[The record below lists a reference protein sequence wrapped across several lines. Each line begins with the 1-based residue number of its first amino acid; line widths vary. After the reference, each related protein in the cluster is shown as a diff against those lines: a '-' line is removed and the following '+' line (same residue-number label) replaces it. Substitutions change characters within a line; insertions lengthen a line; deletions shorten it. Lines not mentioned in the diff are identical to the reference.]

1 MASLHQVSTS
11 RNLLSQV
18 NNMGKTIKE
27 VFGLEPL
34 PEDHELAMFTPYLDF
49 PIENLNVE
57 VVEYMVMYGLYLDTF
72 IPLAI
77 EMISKDPKIGH
88 SYDFSLL
95 VNLARVDIPELKK
108 YAEKIEKLVSTLE
121 AYLHSVYD
129 KLNKLDKEDLVDSI
143 KVLEESLN

>member
-1 MASLHQVSTS
+1 
-11 RNLLSQV
+11 
-18 NNMGKTIKE
+18 MGKTIKE

-88 SYDFSLL
+88 SYEFSLL

-143 KVLEESLN
+143 KVLEKSLN

>member
-1 MASLHQVSTS
+1 MALLHQVSTS

>member
-88 SYDFSLL
+88 SYEFSLL

-143 KVLEESLN
+143 KVLEKSLN

>member
-1 MASLHQVSTS
+1 
-11 RNLLSQV
+11 
-18 NNMGKTIKE
+18 MGKTIKE

-34 PEDHELAMFTPYLDF
+34 PKDHELAMFTPYLDF

>member
-1 MASLHQVSTS
+1 MALLHQVSTS
-11 RNLLSQV
+11 KNLLSQV

-95 VNLARVDIPELKK
+95 VNLARVNIPELKK

>member
-1 MASLHQVSTS
+1 
-11 RNLLSQV
+11 
-18 NNMGKTIKE
+18 MGKTIKE

-49 PIENLNVE
+49 PIESLNVE

>member
-1 MASLHQVSTS
+1 
-11 RNLLSQV
+11 
-18 NNMGKTIKE
+18 MGKTIKE

-95 VNLARVDIPELKK
+95 VNLARVNIPELKK

>member
-1 MASLHQVSTS
+1 
-11 RNLLSQV
+11 
-18 NNMGKTIKE
+18 MGKTIKE